1 MLAGPFIPLQTW
13 RCRRAGEGKM
23 ALVGTSSEEGAVMA
37 EAWIRGQEVWEG
49 HPEEGGRGEV
59 RSPSWLAFI
68 NNTNA

>member
-49 HPEEGGRGEV
+49 HPE
-59 RSPSWLAFI
+59 
-68 NNTNA
+68 